1 VEASIRDFPN
11 SSIPAGIMATV
22 TARKDR
28 PLVVSTFNR
37 EQLIGRGH
45 KAMFVTPT
53 LSEVRRVATKTLQHL
68 RGDGLPATVEDL
80 VPFART
86 RLGVNSTAVDM
97 LRPDELVLRR
107 IITCDHVGFDLEP
120 APGSLLARVRCGS
133 QFLLVELAP
142 RAPRRTIGF
151 YRDPQLQTRELRF
164 QIAAGGTLVPYLVLP
179 AYFVTQ
185 IEQGQAAFD
194 AFYTRERL
202 FGDLETV
209 RSGPPSVQTAIV
221 IGDSSPPAPIPTASI
236 PPAERMLDLTE
247 LSTALLPMCILITGE
262 SSRTA
267 EEFLAELRKTGISE
281 DILPSPPIT
290 ICSSTGVS
298 QLCFFPAS
306 PRAATTLFHALQDV
320 ASTGVSYVSFVP
332 GPECPR
338 YELQQSALVPAAFV
352 ALFPTPLAAE
362 AAIRDVLRRI
372 KTFSTVGLALMQQ
385 SCREYPGF
393 GQCFLVRV
401 FFPSVNMFCIWLRDF
416 PQGVPI
422 TITLPSKQTVCFHAP
437 KLLLSSLRFAPQ
449 ALPGSR
455 FTCPLL

>member
-28 PLVVSTFNR
+28 PLVLSTFNR

-53 LSEVRRVATKTLQHL
+53 LFEVRRVATKTLQHL
-68 RGDGLPATVEDL
+68 PGDGLPATVEDL

-86 RLGVNSTAVDM
+86 RLGVSSTAVDM
-97 LRPDELVLRR
+97 LRPDELVLKR
-107 IITCDHVGFDLEP
+107 IITGDHVGFDLEP
-120 APGSLLARVRCGS
+120 APGSLLARVGCGS
-133 QFLLVELAP
+133 KFLLVEQAP

-164 QIAAGGTLVPYLVLP
+164 HIAAGGTLVPYLVLP

-185 IEQGQAAFD
+185 IKPGQAAFD

-221 IGDSSPPAPIPTASI
+221 IRDSSPPAPIPTASI
-236 PPAERMLDLTE
+236 PPAERRLDLTE

-262 SSRTA
+262 ASRTA
-267 EEFLAELRKTGISE
+267 EEFLAELRKTGVSE
-281 DILPSPPIT
+281 DILSSPPIT
-290 ICSSTGVS
+290 IRSSTRVS

-332 GPECPR
+332 GPEGPR

-372 KTFSTVGLALMQQ
+372 ETFSWWG
-385 SCREYPGF
+385 
-393 GQCFLVRV
+393 
-401 FFPSVNMFCIWLRDF
+401 
-416 PQGVPI
+416 
-422 TITLPSKQTVCFHAP
+422 LPSCSTSAESILDLASAFWCEYSSPASTCSA
-437 KLLLSSLRFAPQ
+437 SSLGTFRRESPSQ
-449 ALPGSR
+449 
-455 FTCPLL
+455 